1 MTETM
6 TPQGDTFRT
15 ETMSW
20 VTEPADLAHLV
31 ATLEAASTIV
41 YDLETTG
48 LDEHAYTHGPTNGGV
63 SARVVLASYTLP
75 VYDED
80 GELEGEPST
89 YVVPLSHPESPWRG
103 QWRKVF
109 TEIGEA
115 MRSSG
120 ALLVGH
126 NVKFDHRWQY
136 ATTGVDL
143 SRQPLWDTK
152 ISAHLV
158 DENTSTRLK
167 ERAPDTFGVPRWD
180 DVELTTP
187 GAAELEPIF
196 KLGEYAARD
205 TYWTWKL
212 YENHRSRMVPPAEE
226 RDMLQGEEIEEARLG
241 LLAEWCAMP
250 TVATL
255 TSIEQRGI
263 GVDTD
268 WVARQI
274 AEDEQAQ
281 RTAYDTLRARYVVK
295 RVIDEETGETEEMDP
310 SKASFAP
317 TSHYFAAWTAAAV
330 ENGDLRIAA
339 LTPGGKPQWSKEVLE
354 KQARHGSDIAEVLL
368 TYRNA
373 TKRLEYLR
381 SWLDQATQESRIH
394 TNYNAGSVVTG
405 RLSSSGPNMQQVT
418 KALKPAFV
426 PSPGHYLVDLD
437 YSQIELRVAAFISR
451 AAPMLEAFRE
461 EDDLHL
467 MISGRTNSDKTLRA
481 ASMYLMWCGLPA
493 DRTGA
498 QVLRELRRDQG
509 VGGLRA
515 QVAKI
520 LREEDPRGEGQA
532 SRSGERWCAE
542 WGGESPVEGRQLP
555 AEVPEAQEALLRELR
570 SSFEREGWPWEWEV
584 DDAGRASPGPQSRQQ
599 RPLELDDAVQVV
611 SSTTAPRLSE
621 LTGDDWGKIRQ
632 AGKAQNFGLIYG
644 MGAMGFRSYAET
656 AYGVVMTEQEAAQVH
671 EAYFEMWDGLR
682 KWHLRQVSRV
692 NGQGQVVSPLG
703 RVRRLPDVWDGNEKR
718 VAHAERNAIN
728 SPVQG
733 MASDIMQIAAAC
745 IEGNIPG
752 VEPVSA
758 AQLVG
763 TVHDS
768 ILVEVPIDRW
778 EETAAACKRAMELEV
793 PQVLERL
800 GCEFDVPLVA
810 DAVVSTRWGLEDIG
824 EM

>member
-20 VTEPADLAHLV
+20 VTEPDDLAHLV
-31 ATLEAASTIV
+31 ATLAAASTIV

-89 YVVPLSHPESPWRG
+89 YVVPLTHPESPWRG
-103 QWRKVF
+103 QWRKQLTV
-109 TEIGEA
+109 IAQA
-115 MRSSG
+115 MQRSG

-126 NVKFDHRWQY
+126 NVKFDHRWIY

-143 SRQPLWDTK
+143 SQQPLWDTK
-152 ISAHLV
+152 VSAHLL

-180 DVELTTP
+180 DVELTFP
-187 GAAELEPIF
+187 GAAEMEPIF

-212 YENHRSRMVPPAEE
+212 YENHRARMLPPVEE
-226 RDMLQGEEIEEARLG
+226 QDMLQGEEVEEARLG

-255 TSIEQRGI
+255 TAIEQRGI
-263 GVDTD
+263 GVDTA
-268 WVARQI
+268 WVERQI
-274 AEDEQAQ
+274 AEDEQTQ

-295 RVIDEETGETEEMDP
+295 KVIDEETGETEVMDP
-310 SKASFAP
+310 DKASFAP
-317 TSHYFAAWTAAAV
+317 TSHYFASWTAAAV

-354 KQARHGSDIAEVLL
+354 KQERNGSDIAGVLL

-381 SWLDQATQESRIH
+381 SWLDLATRAGRIH
-394 TNYNAGSVVTG
+394 ANYNAGSVVTG

-418 KALKPAFV
+418 KALKPAFI
-426 PSPGHYLVDLD
+426 PTEGHYLVDLD

-451 AAPMLEAFRE
+451 SAPMLEAFRSGQ
-461 EDDLHL
+461 DLHRL
-467 MISGRTNSDKTLRA
+467 I
-481 ASMYLMWCGLPA
+481 
-493 DRTGA
+493 
-498 QVLRELRRDQG
+498 
-509 VGGLRA
+509 
-515 QVAKI
+515 
-520 LREEDPRGEGQA
+520 A
-532 SRSGERWCAE
+532 SRINGKPPE
-542 WGGESPVEGRQLP
+542 
-555 AEVPEAQEALLRELR
+555 EVTPKE
-570 SSFEREGWPWEWEV
+570 
-584 DDAGRASPGPQSRQQ
+584 RQQ
-599 RPLELDDAVQVV
+599 
-611 SSTTAPRLSE
+611 
-621 LTGDDWGKIRQ
+621 
-632 AGKAQNFGLIYG
+632 GKAANFGLLYG
-644 MGAMGFRSYAET
+644 MGATGFRAYAET
-656 AYGVVMTEQEAAQVH
+656 AYGVVMTEQEAAKVH

-692 NGQGQVVSPLG
+692 NEQGQVVSPLG

-718 VAHAERNAIN
+718 AAHAERNAIN

-752 VEPVSA
+752 VEPVRA
-758 AQLVG
+758 AKLVG

-768 ILVEVPIDRW
+768 ILVEVPIFGW
-778 EETAAACKRAMELEV
+778 KETAAACKRAMELEV

-824 EM
+824 EL